1 MISKLP
7 AIGAM
12 LLTCSYAMAGS
23 TAIGTASVRGEMR
36 IDGDSVKGNAT
47 LFDGTVVETGQ
58 AATAALRLDRGI
70 EIKLATGS
78 RSTLYR
84 DRIVLQQGTSEF
96 APSGSFYLEANG
108 LEVAPNQPNS
118 RAVVSMS
125 GPKTVQIAAL
135 AGEFRIT
142 DGRGLLLARLN
153 TGKAMS
159 FALQAGPPESGQI
172 TVEGQLTKIDGHYYL
187 IESTRNIRYELA
199 GKGFF
204 WSEGAE
210 VKVTGTLKP
219 SSNPDEKKSGVIV
232 VSSMTKVPVS
242 GVPSGIANGPSW
254 VIVGSIAAAGAAI
267 GIAVAETS
275 GSSTPASK

>member
-1 MISKLP
+1 MISKLSASS
-7 AIGAM
+7 AI

-23 TAIGTASVRGEMR
+23 TAIGTASARGDMR

-58 AATAALRLDRGI
+58 ATAALRLDRGI
-70 EIKLATGS
+70 EIKLASGS

-84 DRIVLQQGTSEF
+84 NRVVLQQGSNEF
-96 APSGSFYLEANG
+96 APSGPFYLEANG
-108 LEVAPNQPNS
+108 LEVTPDQPNS
-118 RAVVSMS
+118 RAMVSMS
-125 GPKTVQIAAL
+125 GPNTVQVAAL

-142 DGRGLLLARLN
+142 NHGLLLAHVN

-159 FALQAGPPESGQI
+159 FALQETGTPASGQI
-172 TVEGQLTKIDGHYYL
+172 TVQGQLTKIDGHYYL
-187 IESTRNIRYELA
+187 IETTKNIRYQLV

-219 SSNPDEKKSGVIV
+219 NPNPDEKRSDEIL
-232 VSSMTKVPVS
+232 VSSITKVPVS
-242 GVPSGIANGPSW
+242 GVPAGIATGPSFI
-254 VIVGSIAAAGAAI
+254 IVGSIAAAGAAI
-267 GIAVAETS
+267 GFAIAETS
-275 GSSTPASK
+275 GSSTAASR